1 MIDRPNLWRKP
12 NSNSAKVSA
21 KMNLFNRWPDVLNYM
36 KLCCTNFILH
46 KINIQWRQTRWCHC
60 STCTTTFTPSPK
72 VYSIKWGEN
81 SPKFPVPI
89 LSAPALFRALWRQ
102 WTSHC
107 ISICVC
113 STSDSTKKKYGRPYQ
128 MCYFLQ

>member
-46 KINIQWRQTRWCHC
+46 KINILINCNTA
-60 STCTTTFTPSPK
+60 
-72 VYSIKWGEN
+72 V
-81 SPKFPVPI
+81 
-89 LSAPALFRALWRQ
+89 
-102 WTSHC
+102 
-107 ISICVC
+107 
-113 STSDSTKKKYGRPYQ
+113 
-128 MCYFLQ
+128 